1 MEYNLYNLSS
11 EEFEKLCKDILSVY
25 LNKEFRTFSA
35 GRDGGV
41 DIKQTSGDNSII
53 GQCKR
58 YEDSTQ
64 LINNIKK
71 EIPKV
76 VAKNP
81 KEYYMFAACPLSDNK
96 YTIIY
101 NMFSKFM
108 ADQKNIFD
116 GNRICSLLSEEKYS
130 KVLEKNFKLWATTK
144 TVLDSLYNNESNI
157 DSATLVLSLIHI

>member
-25 LNKEFRTFSA
+25 LNKEFRTFPA

-41 DIKQTSGDNSII
+41 DIKQTSGDNLII

-81 KEYYMFAACPLSDNK
+81 KEYYVFAACPLSDYK
-96 YTIIY
+96 HTVIY

-108 ADQKNIFD
+108 TNQK
-116 GNRICSLLSEEKYS
+116 KY
-130 KVLEKNFKLWATTK
+130 F
-144 TVLDSLYNNESNI
+144 
-157 DSATLVLSLIHI
+157 